1 MDMTLTILILA
12 IIAIATPGIFY
23 AGYYFGNQMGRT
35 ESIRN
40 HLAEIRKQH
49 PS

>member
-1 MDMTLTILILA
+1 MLALTIFGSL
-12 IIAIATPGIFY
+12 GIFY

-40 HLAEIRKQH
+40 HLAEVRKQRAG
-49 PS
+49 